1 MSMKMVLMMRAVLED
16 DDVEKGTMIMMMP
29 AVQTEE
35 GGKLTMLVA
44 YAGVHKRNK
53 RCFGTYEMTYDI
65 Q

>member
-1 MSMKMVLMMRAVLED
+1 MSMKMVMMRAVLED

-35 GGKLTMLVA
+35 GGKLRMLEA
-44 YAGVHKRNK
+44 YLGVHKRK
-53 RCFGTYEMTYDI
+53 KGYSWYLEMIYDI